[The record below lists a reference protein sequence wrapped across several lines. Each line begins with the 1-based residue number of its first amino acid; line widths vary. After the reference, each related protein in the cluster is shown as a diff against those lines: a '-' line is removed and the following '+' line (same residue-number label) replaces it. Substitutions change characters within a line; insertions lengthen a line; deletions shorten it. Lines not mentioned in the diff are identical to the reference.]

1 MTNKH
6 FRSISDE
13 CVKQHSC
20 PGLQDSPEKCFLVSF
35 CGLTAYH
42 PQMVMDWMAL
52 NDLIGVPAAN
62 SSLIYADSIGQGF
75 PRGDRINLTSQR
87 LEYVESTL
95 SNLESR
101 FSMITGDRAD
111 DLNSD
116 ETLFIVLVG
125 HGRGQDG
132 ALVLD
137 EEDNILVEVD
147 DVEVAVED
155 TKGSIVLVNLA
166 CHSGWWTSTEW
177 TLVTGDVLET
187 MHSNCFPPLPIP
199 APRPFLQATEDQ
211 LELESLVAYHLRFLP
226 PSLAT
231 ETTTTCRCNEF
242 LRGRLDPYEKAE
254 LLLVLRLRKHQLVL
268 AGHIAE
274 GLGWSKFKDPYG
286 PGMQDLS
293 FNQNVLMPEADAAGC
308 MVSTLRA
315 ETFGLDWKGAASWLA
330 ETWNAHGRPT
340 IGRQEWDTVLARSRR
355 LMEEKVIHVA
365 VA

>member
-13 CVKQHSC
+13 CVKQLSC

-75 PRGDRINLTSQR
+75 PRGDRTNSASRR

-95 SNLESR
+95 NNLECR

-125 HGRGQDG
+125 HGRGQDV
-132 ALVLD
+132 ALVLN
-137 EEDNILVEVD
+137 EESNILVEMD

-166 CHSGWWTSTEW
+166 CHSGLWTSTEW
-177 TLVTGDVLET
+177 SLVTGDVPET
-187 MHSNCFPPLPIP
+187 MHSNCFPLLPIP
-199 APRPFLQATEDQ
+199 APRPFLQSTEDQ

-226 PSLAT
+226 PSTAT
-231 ETTTTCRCNEF
+231 ETRTTWGCTEF
-242 LRGRLDPYEKAE
+242 LRGRLDSYEKAE

-268 AGHIAE
+268 ARHIAE

-286 PGMQDLS
+286 PGMQDFS

-315 ETFGLDWKGAASWLA
+315 KTFGLDWKGAAS
-330 ETWNAHGRPT
+330 
-340 IGRQEWDTVLARSRR
+340 
-355 LMEEKVIHVA
+355 
-365 VA
+365 

>member
-6 FRSISDE
+6 FNRSISDE
-13 CVKQHSC
+13 CVKQQLSC
-20 PGLQDSPEKCFLVSF
+20 PRLRDCPEKCFLVSF

-42 PQMVMDWMAL
+42 PQMVKDWMAL

-62 SSLIYADSIGQGF
+62 STLIYPDSIWQSF
-75 PRGDRINLTSQR
+75 PRGDRTNSASRL
-87 LEYVESTL
+87 LEYVESIRN
-95 SNLESR
+95 NLEDP
-101 FSMITGDRAD
+101 FSSIIDDRAD

-116 ETLFIVLVG
+116 ETLVIVLVG

-137 EEDNILVEVD
+137 EENNILVEVD
-147 DVEVAVED
+147 DTEEAVED

-166 CHSGWWTSTEW
+166 CHSSLWTSTKW
-177 TLVTGDVLET
+177 TLVTGEVPKT
-187 MHSNCFPPLPIP
+187 MHSNCFPPFPIP
-199 APRPFLQATEDQ
+199 APRPSLQPTEDQ

-231 ETTTTCRCNEF
+231 ETTTSYRCHQF
-242 LRGRLDPYEKAE
+242 LRGRLYPYEKAE

-268 AGHIAE
+268 ARYIAE

-315 ETFGLDWKGAASWLA
+315 KTFGLDWNGAAAWLA
-330 ETWNAHGRPT
+330 ETWNAHGKPT
-340 IGRQEWDTVLARSRR
+340 IGRQEWDTVLAQSRR
-355 LMEEKVIHVA
+355 LMEMGE
-365 VA
+365 

>member
-6 FRSISDE
+6 FRSIFDE
-13 CVKQHSC
+13 CVKQLSC

-35 CGLTAYH
+35 CGLVAYH

-75 PRGDRINLTSQR
+75 PRGDLTNSASRR

-95 SNLESR
+95 NNLECR
-101 FSMITGDRAD
+101 FSLITGEQAD
-111 DLNSD
+111 NLNSD

-137 EEDNILVEVD
+137 EENDILVD
-147 DVEVAVED
+147 IDVAEEAVKD

-166 CHSGWWTSTEW
+166 CHSGLWTSTEW
-177 TLVTGDVLET
+177 SLVTGDVPET
-187 MHSNCFPPLPIP
+187 MHSNCFPPLPI
-199 APRPFLQATEDQ
+199 RPFLQSTEDQ
-211 LELESLVAYHLRFLP
+211 LELVSLVAYHLRFLP
-226 PSLAT
+226 PSIAT
-231 ETTTTCRCNEF
+231 ETRTTWGCNEF

-254 LLLVLRLRKHQLVL
+254 LLLMLRLRKHQLVL
-268 AGHIAE
+268 ARLIAE

-286 PGMQDLS
+286 PGIQDFS

-315 ETFGLDWKGAASWLA
+315 ETFGLVWKAAAAWLA

-340 IGRQEWDTVLARSRR
+340 IGRQEWDTVLAQSRR
-355 LMEEKVIHVA
+355 LMDV
-365 VA
+365 